1 MEAAGVVDQAGTG
14 TDTDLSVGDLVM
26 AIVLANGSH
35 GAYAEHFVVPAESV
49 VRAPHGASDV
59 QAASFPNSPGRTPMA
74 TPDTPAPPTASA
86 PAAADRH
93 RMSRGLTL
101 LFAIAGG
108 TAVANLYWAQPLLDF
123 IARDLHASTALAG
136 WLVTATQI
144 GYAAGALLLV
154 PLGDVLDRR
163 RLIPGMMLCSA
174 LTLIGC
180 ALAPSIGALLVAI
193 TLLGLTTVSGQ
204 LLTPLAGDLAD
215 DTNRGQV
222 VGTVVSG
229 LLIGILTSRT
239 ISGLIANA
247 AGWRAIYFVAAAVS
261 VAFALLLRRAI
272 PPLAPKAHVPYPQL
286 LLSVW
291 QVIRRERA
299 VRWTLFLGATA
310 FGVFTMFWTAL
321 TFLLSAEPFSY
332 SVSVIGLFGLIGLAG
347 ALAAQRAGRLH
358 DRDRSMP
365 ATGWGWAAIVVSFV
379 VAAFA
384 DRSVAGIIVTIA
396 LLDIAV
402 QGVNILNQTRLFAV
416 VPQARSRLNTA
427 FVTCN
432 FIGGAVG
439 SAAASVLWSAGGWT
453 AISLT
458 GAGLGCVALLVWALG
473 RRGPLLNERSD

>member
-1 MEAAGVVDQAGTG
+1 
-14 TDTDLSVGDLVM
+14 
-26 AIVLANGSH
+26 
-35 GAYAEHFVVPAESV
+35 
-49 VRAPHGASDV
+49 
-59 QAASFPNSPGRTPMA
+59 MA
-74 TPDTPAPPTASA
+74 TPDTPTPPTASP
-86 PAAADRH
+86 PAGANKN
-93 RMSRGLTL
+93 RMGRGLPL
-101 LFAIAGG
+101 LFAVAGG

-163 RLIPGMMLCSA
+163 RFVPGMMLCAAVA
-174 LTLIGC
+174 LIAC
-180 ALAPSIGALLVAI
+180 ALAPSIGTLLVAI
-193 TLLGLTTVSGQ
+193 TFLGLTTVSGQ

-215 DTNRGQV
+215 DTDRGQV

-239 ISGLIANA
+239 ISGLLADA
-247 AGWRAIYFVAAAVS
+247 AGWRTIYFVAAAVS
-261 VAFALLLRRAI
+261 VAFAVLLRRTI
-272 PPLAPKAHVPYPQL
+272 PPLAPKTHLPYPQL

-291 QVIRRERA
+291 QVIRQERA

-321 TFLLSAEPFSY
+321 TFLLSAEPFGY
-332 SVSVIGLFGLIGLAG
+332 SVSAIGMFGLVGLAG
-347 ALAAQRAGRLH
+347 ALAVQRAGRLH
-358 DRDRSMP
+358 DRGWSLP

-384 DRSVAGIIVTIA
+384 DRSVAGIIAVIV

-416 VPQARSRLNTA
+416 APQARSRLNTA

-432 FIGGAVG
+432 FLGGAVG

-453 AISLT
+453 AVSLT
-458 GAGLGCVALLVWALG
+458 GAGLACAALLVWALG
-473 RRGPLLNERSD
+473 RRGPLLSERSS